1 MKTTNAAHL
10 VSVFDDMTTP
20 APETVRAL
28 LTVVGSRKP
37 EEEAA
42 AMVERF
48 KTLPGILE
56 ATPEA
61 LRATVAPST
70 ADKIA
75 ALLPLFRAYSR
86 EKASDSAPALTDLR
100 KAERYIHGLLDGKTI
115 EEFWVVAV
123 NARCRL
129 LGARRIATGD
139 LSEVNAYPRQVMKA
153 AIDLNAHAVFFAHN
167 HPGGTCAPSSA
178 DITSTIQLSRMLSA
192 AQVLTLDH
200 IIIAD
205 PQNAYSMAQHGDV
218 QFGR

>member
-1 MKTTNAAHL
+1 MKTTNAANL
-10 VSVFDDMTTP
+10 ANIFDSLTTP
-20 APETVRAL
+20 APEAIRAMMAL
-28 LTVVGSRKP
+28 VGSRKP

-42 AMVERF
+42 ALISRF
-48 KTLPGILE
+48 ETLPGILE

-61 LRATVAPST
+61 LRATVAPAT
-70 ADKIA
+70 ADRIA
-75 ALLPLFRAYSR
+75 ALLPLFRTYSR
-86 EKASDSAPALTDLR
+86 EKASDCAPALTDR
-100 KAERYIHGLLDGKTI
+100 KKAETYIHGLLDGKTI
-115 EEFWVVAV
+115 EEFWVIAV

-178 DITSTIQLSRMLSA
+178 DITSTAQLKRMLSA
-192 AQVLTLDH
+192 AQVMTLDH

-205 PQNAYSMAQHGDV
+205 PEHAYSMAQHGDV
-218 QFGR
+218 EFGR

>member
-1 MKTTNAAHL
+1 MRTTTAAAL
-10 VSVFDDMTTP
+10 ANTLDCLTTKD
-20 APETVRAL
+20 PEAVRAIMTL
-28 LTVVGSRKP
+28 VGSKKP

-42 AMVERF
+42 ALLDRF
-48 KTLPGILE
+48 NTLPGILE

-70 ADKIA
+70 ADRIA
-75 ALLPLFRAYSR
+75 ALLPCFRAYSR
-86 EKASDSAPALTDLR
+86 EKATENGRFLTDRR
-100 KAERYIHGLLDGKTI
+100 KAEAYIHSLLDGKPV
-115 EEFWVVAV
+115 EEFYVVAV
-123 NARCRL
+123 NARCKL

-139 LSEVNAYPRQVMKA
+139 LSEVNAYPRLVMKA

-178 DITSTIQLSRMLSA
+178 DIQSTLQLKRMLSA

-205 PQNAYSMAQHGDV
+205 PHNAYSMAQHGDV
-218 QFGR
+218 EFGR